1 MAFGGT
7 KYLFALTACRSFH
20 VWQNLC
26 SPSMLRPYDCPE
38 ACTKLPKLLH
48 RRTLGAVLSWSQ
60 KSNNWTSVRLCPV
73 PLMQSEPQSAT
84 KIYKGEHNRTMPY
97 IDSPRFTPSLKKYF
111 QKSVDVSGSAAAA
124 SVLAVQH
131 MQQWCNNDATMMQ
144 QWCNNDATMQQH
156 VDNWAAKNHIH
167 HQKDDLIWT
176 TLTNDIE
183 CCVNR
188 TNPM

>member
-1 MAFGGT
+1 MSFSKILHPKISEVGI
-7 KYLFALTACRSFH
+7 FNFWLTSDGFWWNEIFICSVCCSFH

-26 SPSMLRPYDCPE
+26 SPSMLQPYDCPE

-111 QKSVDVSGSAAAA
+111 WKSVDVSGSAAAA
-124 SVLAVQH
+124 SVLAVEH
-131 MQQWCNNDATMMQ
+131 M
-144 QWCNNDATMQQH
+144 
-156 VDNWAAKNHIH
+156 VDNWAAKIHIH
-167 HQKDDLIWT
+167 HQKDDLRWT
-176 TLTNDIE
+176 TLTNDME